1 MTRCGC
7 SKQSSVHRRRHAA
20 ARRCGRRTRTSL
32 VRFIYFIYDSFLR
45 LFYAIPFFYT
55 AHEPPHDFE
64 YDLVVIGGGSGGLA
78 CAKAAADLGQKVIVA
93 DFVDP
98 TANWGNTWGLG
109 GTCVNVGCIPKVSD
123 HCCKSIIDVI

>member
-7 SKQSSVHRRRHAA
+7 SKQSLVHRQRHAA

-32 VRFIYFIYDSFLR
+32 VRFLIIIYDSFLR
-45 LFYAIPFFYT
+45 LLLFLFYFT
-55 AHEPPHDFE
+55 AHEPPHEFE

-78 CAKAAADLGQKVIVA
+78 CAKAAADHGQKVIVA

-123 HCCKSIIDVI
+123 HCCKSIRDEI